1 MMATKKALVSSFF
14 CIKGLGNKSNIFD
27 GQVRTDLAAIQQEET
42 DQAYAEDWLQA
53 QMLEYE
59 RVAGKGSCQLAEI
72 SAALFK
78 KVQIKLVP

>member
-1 MMATKKALVSSFF
+1 M
-14 CIKGLGNKSNIFD
+14 
-27 GQVRTDLAAIQQEET
+27 RTDLAAIQQEET

-72 SAALFK
+72 CRIAQKGPNKNSEVGQLFG
-78 KVQIKLVP
+78 

>member
-1 MMATKKALVSSFF
+1 
-14 CIKGLGNKSNIFD
+14 
-27 GQVRTDLAAIQQEET
+27 VRTDLAAIQQEET

-78 KVQIKLVP
+78 KGPNKISAVKQIFS